1 MEAWQRKSRLRGDGG
16 TSKADEVYEHLQRAG
31 IPCHEIQKV
40 KNIRVLSPQ
49 SRNRLKLMEVKVG

>member
-1 MEAWQRKSRLRGDGG
+1 MRGDGG